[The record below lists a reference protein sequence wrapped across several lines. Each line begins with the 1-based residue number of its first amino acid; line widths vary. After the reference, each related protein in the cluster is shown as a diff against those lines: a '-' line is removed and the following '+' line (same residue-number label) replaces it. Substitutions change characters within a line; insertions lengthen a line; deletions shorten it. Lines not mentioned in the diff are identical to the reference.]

1 MATKK
6 AQAPKTITLVKKKP
20 ALTKAQ
26 METLQSIQFSLGEI
40 RRKLFH
46 LEDDSE
52 SLAKVMFNV
61 GMIFKLAD
69 QTEDALTN
77 LIEEIDEVDHEINF

>member
-1 MATKK
+1 MAKAKTK
-6 AQAPKTITLVKKKP
+6 APKTITLVKKKP

-26 METLQSIQFSLGEI
+26 IETLQSIQFSMGDI

-46 LEDDSE
+46 LEE
-52 SLAKVMFNV
+52 EETLPKVMFNV
-61 GMIFKLAD
+61 GVIFKLAD